1 MIPLRMT
8 SMPTAIW
15 SAEYGQSSGGTWINW
30 NSREQ
35 GLLTCSAVAF
45 SFDLRQNQF
54 KIFSASISTKAN
66 TNACPSPIWTLFWTK
81 SNQICR
87 VEVWTQQINDRAF
100 QKWLVKFNA
109 AKTKSTNFDESLSS
123 SSSNA
128 AQVEKYDK
136 PESLAKQNV
145 PMPFLGSGGGNCSR
159 WSRRGNGRRRTSH
172 KPQRR
177 LRRWNWKKSGFNFW
191 SIIEIIC

>member
-1 MIPLRMT
+1 MSFLLILKNRLLDKQWAQIEELNKKTPNIHQLQSQESWKRWDLLLHQGRTWEMIPLRMT

-54 KIFSASISTKAN
+54 KIFSLPLFQPKPTPTHAQVQFELYFGLSQIKFAESRSEPNGST
-66 TNACPSPIWTLFWTK
+66 I
-81 SNQICR
+81 
-87 VEVWTQQINDRAF
+87 AF
-100 QKWLVKFNA
+100 QKLLVKFNA

-128 AQVEKYDK
+128 
-136 PESLAKQNV
+136 
-145 PMPFLGSGGGNCSR
+145 
-159 WSRRGNGRRRTSH
+159 GR
-172 KPQRR
+172 KI
-177 LRRWNWKKSGFNFW
+177 W
-191 SIIEIIC
+191 